1 MKNSNSNKL
10 IAPNPNRQ
18 YTYHTDS
25 HNNTYCVSYFAG
37 KPVTACAKLDPR
49 DTYNKEKGE
58 MIAQARCNAKIAKK
72 RVQRA
77 EYRTKMAFEDY
88 LYFKKLWED
97 KADYMNRAK
106 NTLKQ
111 AEKEL
116 KQVMKTT
123 K

>member
-1 MKNSNSNKL
+1 MTKSNKF
-10 IAPNPNRQ
+10 ITPNPNRR

-49 DTYNKEKGE
+49 DTYDKEKG
-58 MIAQARCNAKIAKK
+58 MKIAKARCDAKIAEK
-72 RVQRA
+72 RVKLA
-77 EYRTKMAFEDY
+77 MKRTKLAQEIYTDAEKYYNDKVDY
-88 LYFKKLWED
+88 L
-97 KADYMNRAK
+97 NRAK

>member
-1 MKNSNSNKL
+1 MKNSKSNKF
-10 IAPNPNRQ
+10 IVPNPNRR

-58 MIAQARCNAKIAKK
+58 MIAKARCDAKIAEK
-72 RVQRA
+72 RVKRA
-77 EYRTKMAFEDY
+77 EYRTKVAFEDY
-88 LYFKKLWED
+88 LYFKDLWED
-97 KADYMNRAK
+97 KVDYMTRAK

>member
-1 MKNSNSNKL
+1 MKNSKSNKF
-10 IAPNPNRQ
+10 ITPNPNRR
-18 YTYHTDS
+18 YIYHTDS

-58 MIAQARCNAKIAKK
+58 MIAQARCNAKIAEK
-72 RVQRA
+72 RVKLA
-77 EYRTKMAFEDY
+77 TKRTKLAQEIYTDAEKYYNDKVDY
-88 LYFKKLWED
+88 LS
-97 KADYMNRAK
+97 RAK